1 MSAIFIKHE
10 HHCVMGA
17 MSKFINNLIELNIEF
32 EKVQCSFIMPLDHWM
47 GGMNSILFIINLKLK
62 TDLYDLEQTNPSKP
76 LDIDKVWFKSKQK

>member
-1 MSAIFIKHE
+1 
-10 HHCVMGA
+10 
-17 MSKFINNLIELNIEF
+17 MSKFINNLIELDIEF
-32 EKVQCSFIMPLDHWM
+32 EKVDHWM